1 MSDPD
6 VCIFC
11 TAAGCQDGSAIHGQE
26 CPFTTGMWPV
36 DPEMIRRDTGCMACG
51 ERFQEGDLCAQVR
64 ADWLP
69 TTGLVNS
76 IVANWEA
83 VGNVTLTLCLPCAAL
98 GRPVES

>member
-11 TAAGCQDGSAIHGQE
+11 AASGCVDDTVQHGPE

-36 DPEMIRRDTGCMACG
+36 DDEMVRRETDCMACG
-51 ERFQEGDLCAQVR
+51 ERFKAGEVYAEVK
-64 ADWLP
+64 ADSWP
-69 TTGLVNS
+69 VQGFVNS
-76 IVANWEA
+76 IVAEWEHMGD
-83 VGNVTLTLCLPCAAL
+83 VSLTVCLPCAAL

>member
-11 TAAGCQDGSAIHGQE
+11 SASGCVDGSVEHGVE

-36 DPEMIRRDTGCMACG
+36 DDEMIRRDVNCMACH
-51 ERFQEGDLCAQVR
+51 ERFKKGDLCAEVR

-69 TTGLVNS
+69 TSGIVNS
-76 IVANWEA
+76 IVAEWERIGD
-83 VGNVTLTLCLPCAAL
+83 VSLTLCLPCAAL
-98 GRPVES
+98 GKPVES